1 MLRNA
6 VLAIA
11 VLAGSLLWTSPIQAA
26 AADPALSQKWVAYGQ
41 QLYAARQYDKAVQA
55 FSTAARANSGNT
67 AAWKGLGNALYAKR
81 DYNNALKYYKYALQ
95 LNRND
100 AQLAQFVQR
109 LQSTVMQRQQAAN
122 DPMALATRYY
132 QARQYPY
139 AIQQY
144 NLATQQNPNN
154 DKAYQGLGNSYYAM
168 GNKPQA
174 VAAYKRALQINP
186 GNAALKGFLARYSP
200 ADAQASGVQI
210 ATGPKNWGQPLWRSA
225 LLPGWGQFYNR
236 EPVKGWIIG
245 GLSLATLGATVG
257 TYVIGDGAR
266 KQYLDYPAGTP
277 AASFDTAYGTWESM
291 ASLNNTFAIT
301 FLALYT
307 FNLVDAVI
315 SAKPS
320 TRAIGLLPGE
330 EAPVQVGLLDNGLMG
345 AKVQLL
351 SF

>member
-11 VLAGSLLWTSPIQAA
+11 VVLGSLLWTSPAQAA
-26 AADPALSQKWVAYGQ
+26 DAALASKWVAYGQ
-41 QLYAARQYDKAVQA
+41 QLYAQRQYDKAIQA
-55 FSTAARANSGNT
+55 FSTAAKANSADA

-109 LQSTVMQRQQAAN
+109 LEGSLAQQNRQAS
-122 DPMALATRYY
+122 DPMALAGRYY
-132 QARQYPY
+132 QARQYDY

-154 DKAYQGLGNSYYAM
+154 AKAYQGLGNCYYAK

-174 VAAYKRALQINP
+174 VAAYKRALQIEP
-186 GNAALKGFLARYSP
+186 GNTQLRAFLARYSP
-200 ADAQASGVQI
+200 ADAAASGVQV
-210 ATGPKNWGQPLWRSA
+210 ASGPKEWGQPLWRSA
-225 LLPGWGQFYNR
+225 LLPGWGQFYNQ
-236 EPVKGWIIG
+236 EPTKGWIIG
-245 GLSLATLGATVG
+245 GLTIGALAGTVT
-257 TYVIGDGAR
+257 TYVIGSGAR
-266 KQYLDYPAGTP
+266 SKYQSLGPGT
-277 AASFDTAYGTWESM
+277 AVSEFDAAYGTWESM
-291 ASLNNTFAIT
+291 ASLNHTLAIS
-301 FLALYT
+301 FLALYS
-307 FNLVDAVI
+307 FNLVDAII
-315 SAKPS
+315 SAKPA
-320 TRAIGLLPGE
+320 TRAVGLLPGE
-330 EAPVQVGLLDNGLMG
+330 EAPAVQLGLLDNGSMG